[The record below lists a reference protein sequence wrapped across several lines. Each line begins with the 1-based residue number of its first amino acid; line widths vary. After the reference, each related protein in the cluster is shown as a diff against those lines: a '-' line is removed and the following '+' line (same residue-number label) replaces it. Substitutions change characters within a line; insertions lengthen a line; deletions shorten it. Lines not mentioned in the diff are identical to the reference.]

1 MRILLSVIG
10 IGVTL
15 LTVIGAPV
23 AADQDDIPPEKQA
36 LIRQNC
42 VTTQVTLQQIQYN
55 DAATRVNRGQGY
67 ESLLS
72 RLIIPLNTRATAN
85 GFNSSATSLTATT
98 NKYQT
103 SLSNFKK
110 HYDSYDDALT
120 GALRVKCQE
129 KPIVFYHY
137 LVEARKQRSNLA
149 SDVLALT
156 QFIEEYHQNAIK
168 LKSEVQ
174 NNVQ

>member
-10 IGVTL
+10 ISL
-15 LTVIGAPV
+15 ALV
-23 AADQDDIPPEKQA
+23 ALQNIPAKADQDDISPEKQT

-42 VTTQVTLQQIQYN
+42 VTAQVALQQIQYS

-72 RLIIPLNTRATAN
+72 RLIVPLNTRATAN
-85 GFNSSATSLTATT
+85 GFNNSATSLTATT

-103 SLSNFKK
+103 ALNNFKK

-120 GALRVKCQE
+120 NALHVKCQD
-129 KPIVFYHY
+129 KPVAFYRF
-137 LVEARKQRSNLA
+137 LVEARKQRTSLA
-149 SDVLALT
+149 NDVTSLN
-156 QFIEEYHQNAIK
+156 QFIEEYRQNVLK
-168 LKSEVQ
+168 LRTEVQ
-174 NNVQ
+174 NNAQ